1 MYGKGPFLFL
11 NVRNKVLKRVISCKN
26 TSLIVI
32 AGYEVRLEIEPA
44 LDYNLRALEINPH
57 LNVDNHV
64 QTVRRAVIAILL

>member
-1 MYGKGPFLFL
+1 M
-11 NVRNKVLKRVISCKN
+11 
-26 TSLIVI
+26 